1 MRGKG
6 IPAPPSLARFAQ
18 KFLEAIMQ
26 NIISKNLINLLL
38 FSFLSF
44 LAIWFIPRI
53 DKVLFPASEVPGVI
67 TILGVG
73 LVITFFVIA
82 ILYFA
87 VKNSLNIPGQFLL
100 FAVLY
105 NALVV
110 IVKFSL
116 APYSLYVANQS
127 RTFEALFSAFTGGGG
142 ADPLIL
148 SIMTALVFLLYFVV
162 FWFIYFLFKRKL
174 KLELLATDS
183 QATLAPKHKGHKVLV
198 IIGLALLVGII
209 ILAGGGAIFMF
220 PLFFAGFPALQY
232 LGYVFSTWVS
242 LFMALAL
249 VGAIYFVTGAFKT
262 AKEQALALRDVSVLV
277 SFFWIGAA
285 FLFIYHALWVVY
297 LLILT
302 ALWPLRVVVPK

>member
-1 MRGKG
+1 
-6 IPAPPSLARFAQ
+6 
-18 KFLEAIMQ
+18 
-26 NIISKNLINLLL
+26 
-38 FSFLSF
+38 
-44 LAIWFIPRI
+44 
-53 DKVLFPASEVPGVI
+53 
-67 TILGVG
+67 
-73 LVITFFVIA
+73 
-82 ILYFA
+82 LYFA
-87 VKNSLNIPGQFLL
+87 IKNSLNIPGQFLL

-116 APYSLYVANQS
+116 APHSLYVANQS
-127 RTFEALFSAFTGGGG
+127 RVFEAFFSFFTGGGG
-142 ADPLIL
+142 VNPVIL
-148 SIMTALVFLLYFVV
+148 SITTALVFLLYFVV
-162 FWFIYFLFKRKL
+162 FWFIYFLFKREL
-174 KLELLATDS
+174 KRELLATDS

-220 PLFFAGFPALQY
+220 PLFFVGSPALRLFVVSPALEY